1 MKGLF
6 LKTLLVIS
14 DVLFLGA
21 IGFVYFA
28 NAGLDLNALFS
39 FYASVLALPVLY
51 IDFIVNLF
59 STISTFDFMD
69 VFNLAILG
77 GSVLGFILGIIALIV
92 GFEKSRPILALTAFV
107 SVIAFSLFG
116 VSLLIPNPEF
126 SDARFYELVLNNST
140 QEELSIVDLS
150 LLVAPVAFGLLS
162 LFVVFLMVIFAKK
175 RGFSQPKIAKVNSNK
190 PAKVADIPS
199 TTSHLV
205 TATPIVSAP
214 AAAPVNEDNLSELVK
229 MVMQEE
235 LNAMR
240 STQNSYANAGGNNNA
255 YNNPVDVNVIRRIV
269 AEEVAKIQTVSRSEV
284 QSLIAQEITLLKSKL
299 KIK

>member
-1 MKGLF
+1 
-6 LKTLLVIS
+6 
-14 DVLFLGA
+14 
-21 IGFVYFA
+21 
-28 NAGLDLNALFS
+28 
-39 FYASVLALPVLY
+39 
-51 IDFIVNLF
+51 
-59 STISTFDFMD
+59 MD

-92 GFEKSRPILALTAFV
+92 GFKKSRPILALTAFV

-140 QEELSIVDLS
+140 QEALSFVDLS
-150 LLVAPVAFGLLS
+150 LLVAPVGFGLLS

-175 RGFSQPKIAKVNSNK
+175 RGVSQPKLAKVNSNK

-199 TTSHLV
+199 STSHLV

-214 AAAPVNEDNLSELVK
+214 AAASGNEDNLSELVK

-240 STQNSYANAGGNNNA
+240 STQNSYARGNNNA

-269 AEEVAKIQTVSRSEV
+269 TEEVAKIQTVSRSEV

>member
-6 LKTLLVIS
+6 LKVLLVIS

-21 IGFVYFA
+21 IGFVYF
-28 NAGLDLNALFS
+28 NADFNLNTLFS
-39 FYASVLALPVLY
+39 FYASVLALPGLY
-51 IDFIVNLF
+51 IDFIVEMV
-59 STISTFDFMD
+59 STISTFNFTALL
-69 VFNLAILG
+69 NLAILG
-77 GSVLGFILGIIALIV
+77 GSGLGFILGFIALIV
-92 GFEKSRPILALTAFV
+92 GFKKRRPILGLTAFI
-107 SVIAFSLFG
+107 SVVALFLFG
-116 VSLLIPNPEF
+116 VSLAIPNVENVNGV
-126 SDARFYELVLNNST
+126 AFYQLVLNNSANSNL
-140 QEELSIVDLS
+140 ELIDLI

-175 RGFSQPKIAKVNSNK
+175 RGLSQPKIAKVNANK
-190 PAKVADIPS
+190 PAKVADVTS
-199 TTSHLV
+199 STSHLV
-205 TATPIVSAP
+205 AATPIVSAP
-214 AAAPVNEDNLSELVK
+214 AAASGNEDNLSELVK

-240 STQNSYANAGGNNNA
+240 STQNSYAGGNNNA

-269 AEEVAKIQTVSRSEV
+269 TEEVAKIQTVSRSEV

>member
-6 LKTLLVIS
+6 LKVLLVIS

-21 IGFVYFA
+21 IGFVYF
-28 NAGLDLNALFS
+28 NADFDLNTLFS

-92 GFEKSRPILALTAFV
+92 GFKKSRPILALTAFV

-126 SDARFYELVLNNST
+126 SDARFYELVLNNAT
-140 QEELSIVDLS
+140 QLTLDPLNLI

-162 LFVVFLMVIFAKK
+162 LLVVFLMVIFAKK

-190 PAKVADIPS
+190 QAKVADIPS
-199 TTSHLV
+199 STSHLV

-214 AAAPVNEDNLSELVK
+214 AAASGNEDNLSELVK

-240 STQNSYANAGGNNNA
+240 STQNSYARGNNNA

-269 AEEVAKIQTVSRSEV
+269 TEEVAKIQTVSRSEV

>member
-6 LKTLLVIS
+6 LKILLVIS

-21 IGFVYFA
+21 IGYVYFV

-39 FYASVLALPVLY
+39 FYASVLALPGLYLGFVLNV
-51 IDFIVNLF
+51 I
-59 STISTFDFMD
+59 STISTFDFTALL
-69 VFNLAILG
+69 NLAILG
-77 GSVLGFILGIIALIV
+77 GSVLGFIFGFIALIV
-92 GFEKSRPILALTAFV
+92 GFKKRRPILAITAFI
-107 SVIAFSLFG
+107 SVVALFLFG
-116 VSLLIPNPEF
+116 VSLAIPNPEF
-126 SDARFYELVLNNST
+126 SNARFYELVLNNST
-140 QEELSIVDLS
+140 QLELSIVDLA

-175 RGFSQPKIAKVNSNK
+175 RGLSQPKIAKVNSNK
-190 PAKVADIPS
+190 PAKVADVTS
-199 TTSHLV
+199 STSHLV
-205 TATPIVSAP
+205 AATPIVSAP
-214 AAAPVNEDNLSELVK
+214 AAASGNEDNLSELVK

-240 STQNSYANAGGNNNA
+240 STQNSYAGGNNNA

-269 AEEVAKIQTVSRSEV
+269 TEEVAKIQTVSRSEV

>member
-6 LKTLLVIS
+6 LKILLVIS

-21 IGFVYFA
+21 IGYVYFV

-39 FYASVLALPVLY
+39 FYASVLALPELYLGFVLNV
-51 IDFIVNLF
+51 I

-77 GSVLGFILGIIALIV
+77 GSVLGFILGFIALIV
-92 GFEKSRPILALTAFV
+92 GFKKRRPILALTAFV
-107 SVIAFSLFG
+107 SVIAFSVFG

-140 QEELSIVDLS
+140 QLELSIDDLS
-150 LLVAPVAFGLLS
+150 LLVAPVGFGLLS

-175 RGFSQPKIAKVNSNK
+175 RGLSQPKIAKVNSNK

-240 STQNSYANAGGNNNA
+240 STQNTYANAGGNNHA
-255 YNNPVDVNVIRRIV
+255 HNNPVDVNVIRRIV
-269 AEEVAKIQTVSRSEV
+269 TEEVAKIQTVSRSEV